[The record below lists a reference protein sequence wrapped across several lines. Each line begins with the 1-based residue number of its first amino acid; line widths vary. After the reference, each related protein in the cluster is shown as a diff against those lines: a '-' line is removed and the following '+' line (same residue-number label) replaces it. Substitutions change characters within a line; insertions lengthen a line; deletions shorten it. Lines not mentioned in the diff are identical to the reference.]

1 MRLQPFCTGLA
12 DCRKIV
18 RLCNQPGFRVK
29 FIQQNRTLS
38 FAIALSV
45 LVHGVLLSV
54 RFISPETFRLPPA
67 NPALEV
73 VLVNARHS
81 KSPLNPEALAQAD
94 LDGGGNADA
103 GRAKSPLPD
112 MGRSQDGDSLKVSR
126 KRIAELQEQQRQM
139 MTQMKPGGALGAQ
152 RKASKKTADATAP
165 GGADA
170 TDSTRMIARMA
181 AEISRTV
188 DDQNRRPKKTF
199 ISPSTR
205 GVGYAMYYKTLQK
218 RIEEIGTLNFPQDG
232 TRKLY
237 GELTISIPIF
247 HDGTLYKKDGGPK
260 VERSSGIAALDRA
273 AIRIV
278 ERAAPFGRFPKNMRR
293 TDGGDDLWVVIT
305 RFKFTREQALEAQMQ
320 GAN

>member
-1 MRLQPFCTGLA
+1 MT
-12 DCRKIV
+12 
-18 RLCNQPGFRVK
+18 
-29 FIQQNRTLS
+29 
-38 FAIALSV
+38 
-45 LVHGVLLSV
+45 
-54 RFISPETFRLPPA
+54 PA

-112 MGRSQDGDSLKVSR
+112 MGKIEDGDSLKISR
-126 KRIAELQEQQRQM
+126 KRIAELQEQQQRLM
-139 MTQMKPGGALGAQ
+139 AQMKQGGTFGAQ
-152 RKASKKTADATAP
+152 RKADRKASDATAP

-170 TDSTRMIARMA
+170 TDSMRMIARMA
-181 AEISRTV
+181 AEIGRTIE
-188 DDQNRRPKKTF
+188 DQNRRPKKTF

-232 TRKLY
+232 SKKLY
-237 GELTISIPIF
+237 GELTVSIPIF
-247 HDGTLYKKDGGPK
+247 HDGSLYKKDGGPK
-260 VERSSGIAALDRA
+260 VERSSGNAALDRA
-273 AIRIV
+273 ALRIV
-278 ERAAPFGRFPKNMRR
+278 ERAAPFGRFPPNMRR

-305 RFKFTREQALEAQMQ
+305 RFKFTREQALETQLQ
-320 GAN
+320 